1 MVSASKGLDK
11 LDLAVGGTIS
21 AGFDMS
27 LLFPVT
33 ERAVIHHTNATM
45 CILENIDEINDE
57 Q

>member
-33 ERAVIHHTNATM
+33 ERANIHHTNATM